1 MTPPQLSPAVVSSRL
16 VTMRQLLADLAS
28 LGEVDVQLLTADRI
42 VRHAVERILTQLV
55 TLATDINGHIAA
67 TITEV
72 PPLDA
77 RKALDAVVAA
87 GILPAELGDRLRPS
101 IGLRNVLVHEYLE
114 IDLRYVVAAT
124 HEASGQYVDYIRHVS
139 AWLARQS

>member
-1 MTPPQLSPAVVSSRL
+1 MTPQLSSAVVSSRL
-16 VTMRQLLADLAS
+16 VTMRQLLADLVS
-28 LGEVDVQLLTADRI
+28 LGEVDIELLTSDRI

-67 TITEV
+67 TVTAL
-72 PPLDA
+72 PPLDS
-77 RKALDAVVAA
+77 RKALDAVVDA
-87 GILPAELGDRLRPS
+87 GVLSAELGDRLRPS

-124 HEASGQYVDYIRHVS
+124 HEAPREYGDYIRAVS
-139 AWLARQS
+139 AWLARQN